1 MAKYGDANPRE
12 LAMKEPSVGVGIRQ
26 PELPGIDDPRYRFR
40 NSVIGIAKIND
51 PATPNDS
58 EPVYDPEFIT
68 QSNGLPVTPADG
80 AIFRV
85 TPLFRTLL
93 AGNAS
98 VTSAD
103 LVVDG
108 PVARG
113 PSKLVLTNNS
123 DYWIR
128 IRYNGNDVAL
138 QPRKVYTFETPQGSI
153 TSFTANKLNGLGAVA
168 ASLGYQFMG
177 W

>member
-1 MAKYGDANPRE
+1 MR
-12 LAMKEPSVGVGIRQ
+12 EPSVGVGVRQ
-26 PELPGIDDPRYRFR
+26 PELSGIEDPRYRFQ
-40 NSVIGIAKIND
+40 NIALGIAKEIAQQN
-51 PATPNDS
+51 PNDS
-58 EPVYDPEFIT
+58 EPVYDADFIT
-68 QSNGLPVTPADG
+68 QANGLPVTPADG

-93 AGNAS
+93 AGDAS
-98 VTSAD
+98 VISTD
-103 LVVDG
+103 LVVNG

-113 PSKLVLTNNS
+113 PSRLVLTNNS

-138 QPRKVYTFETPQGSI
+138 QPRKVYTFETPQGST
-153 TSFTANKLNGLGAVA
+153 TSFTANKLNGLPAVA

>member
-1 MAKYGDANPRE
+1 MR
-12 LAMKEPSVGVGIRQ
+12 EPSVGVGVRQ
-26 PELPGIDDPRYRFR
+26 PELSGIEDPRYRFQ
-40 NSVIGIAKIND
+40 NIAVGYAKTIESQ
-51 PATPNDS
+51 TPNDS
-58 EPVYDPEFIT
+58 DPVYDVDFVT
-68 QSNGLPVTPADG
+68 QANGLPVTPADG

-93 AGNAS
+93 AGSAS

-113 PSKLVLTNNS
+113 PSRLVLTNNS

-128 IRYNGNDVAL
+128 VRYNGNDVAL
-138 QPRKVYTFETPQGSI
+138 QPRKVYTFETPQGSSS
-153 TSFTANKLNGLGAVA
+153 SFTANKLNGLPAVVV
-168 ASLGYQFMG
+168 SLGYQFMG